1 MPPKSQAKNFID
13 VSGLTINADS
23 LKTCMHKLIYIW
35 FRDGINF
42 WAWISFIGGGH
53 AAGWRWNSQNWIK
66 FEIDLR
72 KVDTFI
78 CYE

>member
-1 MPPKSQAKNFID
+1 
-13 VSGLTINADS
+13 
-23 LKTCMHKLIYIW
+23 MHKLIYIW